1 MHNKDI
7 NVLKKHIRVFPGI
20 RTCFSKNGGASFP
33 FPGKYTISTL
43 ASTFLENI
51 LKLLSPVIELI
62 PNKTLLLHIVKNIPQ
77 AMGLQRHS
85 SVLGDTVDKLS
96 DEASYKLLFHA
107 YRDEEA
113 LPSGEVLKEIIDLC
127 RAILFPG
134 YYGNARISKQ
144 TIRFHTGVNIQ
155 TLHTL
160 LSRQIYAGLCFADF
174 TCVACPEER
183 ISAEAEKISEAF
195 ISTLPEIRRL
205 LATDVEAT
213 FNGDPAARDVGEV
226 IFCYP
231 GFRAIGNY
239 RIAHQL
245 YTLGVPYIPRMITEM
260 AHSETG
266 IDIHPGARIG
276 GHFTIDHGTGTV
288 IGETSVIGN
297 HVRIFQGVSL
307 AGEKL
312 PPDENGNTIRG
323 VARHPILE
331 DHVTIYS
338 NATLIGKIRIGQG
351 ATICGNVWIAED
363 VPTGETVTQLKIE
376 NKELSVGN

>member
-1 MHNKDI
+1 MDI
-7 NVLKKHIRVFPGI
+7 
-20 RTCFSKNGGASFP
+20 
-33 FPGKYTISTL
+33 
-43 ASTFLENI
+43 
-51 LKLLSPVIELI
+51 
-62 PNKTLLLHIVKNIPQ
+62 
-77 AMGLQRHS
+77 QRHS
-85 SVLGDTVDKLS
+85 SVLGDTVEKLS
-96 DEASYKLLFHA
+96 DEASYKQLFHA

-144 TIRFHTGVNIQ
+144 TIRFHTGVNVE
-155 TLHTL
+155 TLHSL
-160 LSRQIYAGLCFADF
+160 LSKQVYAGLCFAD
-174 TCVACPEER
+174 TSCVTCPEEK
-183 ISAEAEKISEAF
+183 ISAEAEAISEAF
-195 ISTLPEIRRL
+195 ISTLPEIRGL

-213 FNGDPAARDVGEV
+213 FNGDPAAQNLGEV

-245 YTLGVPYIPRMITEM
+245 YKLGVPYIPRMITEM

-266 IDIHPGARIG
+266 IDIHP
-276 GHFTIDHGTGTV
+276 
-288 IGETSVIGN
+288 SVIGN
-297 HVRIFQGVSL
+297 YVRIFQGVSL

-312 PPDENGNTIRG
+312 PPDENGNAIRG

-331 DHVTIYS
+331 DHVTVYS
-338 NATLIGKIRIGQG
+338 NSTLIGKIRIGRG

-363 VPTGETVTQLKIE
+363 VPAGSTVTQLKIE
-376 NKELSVGN
+376 N

>member
-1 MHNKDI
+1 MDAQQHDYA
-7 NVLKKHIRVFPGI
+7 VL
-20 RTCFSKNGGASFP
+20 NE
-33 FPGKYTISTL
+33 TI
-43 ASTFLENI
+43 E
-51 LKLLSPVIELI
+51 
-62 PNKTLLLHIVKNIPQ
+62 
-77 AMGLQRHS
+77 
-85 SVLGDTVDKLS
+85 KLS
-96 DEASYKLLFHA
+96 DEASYRQLFHA

-113 LPSGEVLKEIIDLC
+113 LPSGETLHEIVDLC

-134 YYGNARISKQ
+134 YYGETRINVQ

-155 TLHTL
+155 QLHTL
-160 LSRQIYAGLCFADF
+160 LSQQIFAGLCFADTSCT
-174 TCVACPEER
+174 TCPAEKNSR
-183 ISAEAEKISEAF
+183 EAEELSKAF
-195 ISTLPEIRRL
+195 IATLPGMREV

-213 FNGDPAARDVGEV
+213 FQGDPAARNRGEV

-231 GFRAIGNY
+231 GFRAIVNY

-245 YTLGVPYIPRMITEM
+245 YSLGVPFIPRMITEM

-276 GHFTIDHGTGTV
+276 HHFSIDHGTGTV

-297 HVRIFQGVSL
+297 HVCIFQGVSL

-312 PPDENGNTIRG
+312 PPDENGHTVRG
-323 VARHPILE
+323 VPRHPLLE

-338 NATLIGKIRIGQG
+338 NATLIGRIRIGKG

-363 VPTGETVTQLKIE
+363 VPAGAIISQKKTTM
-376 NKELSVGN
+376 